1 MTHNDIKELLVLVRK
16 NIGNIHYDVMHEKND
31 VALTDK
37 LRIVTDQMD
46 AILSVFEDTGVQPAA
61 DIAMQYMRNQP
72 NASADRVSEF
82 VKQVMETIKT
92 I

>member
-1 MTHNDIKELLVLVRK
+1 MTHNDIKELLTLVRK
-16 NIGNIHYDVMHEKND
+16 NIGNIHYDVMHEKKD
-31 VALTDK
+31 VALTDR
-37 LRIVTDQMD
+37 LRVVTDQMD

-61 DIAMQYMRNQP
+61 DIAVQYMRNQP
-72 NASADRVSEF
+72 NASADKVCEF